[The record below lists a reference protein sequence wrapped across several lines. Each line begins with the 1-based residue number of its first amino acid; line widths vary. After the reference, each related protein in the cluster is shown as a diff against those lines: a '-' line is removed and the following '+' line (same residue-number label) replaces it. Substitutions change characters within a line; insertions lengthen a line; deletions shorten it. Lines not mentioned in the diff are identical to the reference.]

1 MVIQTQRLLLQSP
14 QEVKAGDVLAYYVSI
29 ADFRREFSPDRE
41 PSFYTEEYQQQML
54 RNQIEFWEADRGY
67 RFYIRLGQEP
77 SPIIGTIALNNVVR
91 GAFQSCFL
99 GYSLD
104 EEHGNQGYMT
114 EAVKRAVDFAFQD
127 LGLHRVEGN
136 VVPRNAP
143 SRAVLE
149 KCGFAMEGLSRKYLK
164 INGVWEDHLHYVRLN
179 EAME

>member
-14 QEVKAGDVLAYYVSI
+14 HEVLAGDVLAYYVGI
-29 ADFRREFSPDRE
+29 AEFRKEFSPDRE
-41 PSFYTEEYQQQML
+41 HSFYTEEYQKQML
-54 RNQIEFWEADRGY
+54 RNQKEYWEADRGY
-67 RFYIRLGQEP
+67 RFYIRLRQVQ

-114 EAVKRAVDFAFQD
+114 EAVKEVAAFAFQE
-127 LGLHRVEGN
+127 LGLHRIEGN

-149 KCGFAMEGLSRKYLK
+149 KCGFVMEGLSRKYLK